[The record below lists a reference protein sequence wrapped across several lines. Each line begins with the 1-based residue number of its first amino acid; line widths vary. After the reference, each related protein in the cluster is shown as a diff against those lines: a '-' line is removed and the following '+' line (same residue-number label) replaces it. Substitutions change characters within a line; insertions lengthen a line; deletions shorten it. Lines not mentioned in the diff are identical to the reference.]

1 MVPTEWVEWFE
12 LLEWYELD
20 GIEET
25 EGYSID
31 AVQIDKSVQWNVFSD
46 V

>member
-1 MVPTEWVEWFE
+1 MVPTEWFE

-20 GIEET
+20 GIEKT